1 MRDDDARVEVFAPV
15 DEERRAVI
23 ELLASFVADDGFG
36 LEAAVRDREAGNPL
50 FAFLRENTA
59 EATYYRWRVYAL
71 AMGGGPRST
80 RPARLQTDGVWQ
92 GRKRER
98 NSQLQRLRSRPFST
112 RFG

>member
-1 MRDDDARVEVFAPV
+1 MLRV

-23 ELLASFVADDGFG
+23 ELLASFVADDGFE
-36 LEAAVRDREAGNPL
+36 LEAAVREREAGNPL

-80 RPARLQTDGVWQ
+80 RPAKLQTDGVWWVPPAVP
-92 GRKRER
+92 RARSKRTGVTSVPNADR
-98 NSQLQRLRSRPFST
+98 TLAS
-112 RFG
+112 GG